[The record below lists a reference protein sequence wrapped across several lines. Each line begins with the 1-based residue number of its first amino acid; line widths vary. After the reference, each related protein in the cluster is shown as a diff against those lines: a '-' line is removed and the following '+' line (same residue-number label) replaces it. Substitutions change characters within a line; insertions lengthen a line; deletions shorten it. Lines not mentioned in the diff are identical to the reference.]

1 MGDHDEQ
8 IRILAEA
15 MEAMQGRVLA
25 AEQVATQAETQR
37 REIANRLVA
46 PEPEFRGS
54 ASSGPRSVPIGSP
67 RGGPG
72 PVSMPQLVDTRNIG
86 KVPNSSGEREA

>member
-1 MGDHDEQ
+1 MADYEEQ

-15 MEAMQGRVLA
+15 MDHMQGRVLA
-25 AEQVATQAETQR
+25 AEQAAAAAEQQR

-46 PEPEFRGS
+46 AEREFRG
-54 ASSGPRSVPIGSP
+54 ATSSGFRGILMNSP

-72 PVSMPQLVDTRNIG
+72 PVSMPQLVDTR
-86 KVPNSSGEREA
+86 